1 MKSPVRD
8 LQIFSL
14 GGIIFV
20 GLLVI
25 GLRLWFVQVRM
36 RAYYRREISGKQR
49 SACEFLRFVEKF
61 AHPEELEFLLR

>member
-1 MKSPVRD
+1 
-8 LQIFSL
+8 
-14 GGIIFV
+14 
-20 GLLVI
+20 
-25 GLRLWFVQVRM
+25 M